1 MIPNTIHCCWLGSGP
16 KTALAEKCRGSWR
29 KFAPGWE
36 IREWTA
42 ADLAALDPPPF
53 VDEAMRRGKW
63 AFAADW
69 LRFAALAAEGGVYLD
84 YDVELVRPLV
94 VEGEFVAG
102 QWLPGGKVGME
113 PAVLALEKGSAVAA
127 AMLEAYRGASF
138 DAVRTVGERLGE
150 ALNAN
155 GLSVK
160 VLPPEVFCPIDVDGT
175 LRATDATI
183 GIHHYAMAWAG
194 PVRRFARWLSW
205 HGMRRVVDALLRLR
219 NAVARGALG
228 KALIAV
234 GAALALVSVV
244 QGFRNGLELVDF
256 HWESAALF
264 LQGENPYR
272 WFIDGRL
279 YDGVVVDATQ
289 APSTIAFILPFGL
302 LPHAFANTLWDVSN
316 LLFTAAILFFV
327 HQLFFRPAKS
337 PRAFWAF
344 VILFL
349 CGVPWRV
356 GMGCGQHAMFSLAFF
371 AAALW
376 AMERRLHWTLV
387 GALISAALFKY
398 TVTAPLALVF
408 VIRRQWKAVGFAAV
422 VHLALTAALGWW
434 THTSP
439 VELVLGSIRVGAAL
453 NPAGGDA
460 DLAGLARWFGAT
472 GLWPWAFAGYAV
484 FGAAILAFAA
494 RRFAR
499 RPAAGDATSLMFDL
513 SVLALLA
520 NVFFYHRCYDFVSLA
535 FPLVCCLLAKPSA
548 FTAACWLVVL
558 NTFFFLRMDFA
569 LGLGVYVPVN
579 FALHLAALALA
590 ALTCYRSHKTLEI

>member
-1 MIPNTIHCCWLGSGP
+1 MIPKTIHCCWLGGGE
-16 KTALAEKCRGSWR
+16 KTALAKRCRESWL
-29 KFAPGWE
+29 KYAPDWKL
-36 IREWTA
+36 REWTA
-42 ADLAALDPPPF
+42 DDLATLNPPPF
-53 VDEAMRRGKW
+53 VQEAMRRGMW

-69 LRFAALAAEGGVYLD
+69 LRFAALQAEGGVYLD
-84 YDVELVRPLV
+84 YDVELVRPLA

-102 QWLPGGKVGME
+102 QWLPGRKVGME

-138 DAVRTVGERLGE
+138 GAVRTVGERLGE

-160 VLPPEVFCPIDVDGT
+160 VLPPEEFCPIDVDGT

-183 GIHHYAMAWAG
+183 GVHHYAMAWAG
-194 PVRRFARWLSW
+194 PARRFARWLSW

-219 NAVARGALG
+219 NAVAHGALG

-272 WFIDGRL
+272 WFLDGRL
-279 YDGVVVDATQ
+279 YDGVVVNAIQ

-302 LPHAFANTLWDVSN
+302 MPHALANTLWDVSN
-316 LLFTAAILFFV
+316 LLFTAVFLFFV
-327 HQLFFRPAKS
+327 HRLFFRPVKAT
-337 PRAFWAF
+337 RAFWVF

-376 AMERRLHWTLV
+376 AMERRLHWAVV
-387 GALISAALFKY
+387 GALLSAALFKY

-408 VIRRQWKAVGFAAV
+408 VIRRQWKAVGFAAA
-422 VHLALTAALGWW
+422 VHLALTTALGCW

-439 VELVLGSIRVGAAL
+439 LTLVVESVRVGATL
-453 NPAGGDA
+453 KPIGDA
-460 DLAGLARWFGAT
+460 DLMGLARWFGVAD
-472 GLWPWAFAGYAV
+472 LWPWAFAGYAV
-484 FGAAILAFAA
+484 FGAAMLAFAV
-494 RRFAR
+494 RRGSRSDGGTA
-499 RPAAGDATSLMFDL
+499 PLLFDL
-513 SVLALLA
+513 AVLALLA
-520 NVFFYHRCYDFVSLA
+520 DVFFYHRCYDFVSLA
-535 FPLVCCLLAKPSA
+535 FSLACCLLAKPSA
-548 FTAACWLVVL
+548 FTAMCWLVVL
-558 NTFFFLRMDFA
+558 NTFFFLRLDFA

-579 FALHLAALALA
+579 FALHLAALTLA
-590 ALTCYRSHKTLEI
+590 ALACCRSHKVPEV

>member
-1 MIPNTIHCCWLGSGP
+1 MIPNTIHCCWLGGGP
-16 KTALAEKCRGSWR
+16 KTALAEKCRVSWL
-29 KFAPGWE
+29 KYAPGWE

-84 YDVELVRPLV
+84 YDVELVRPLAV
-94 VEGEFVAG
+94 DGEFVAG

-150 ALNAN
+150 ALDAK
-155 GLSVK
+155 GISVK
-160 VLPPEVFCPIDVDGT
+160 VLPPEVFCPIDVDGS

-183 GIHHYAMAWAG
+183 GVHHYAMAWAG

-219 NAVARGALG
+219 NAVAHGALG
-228 KALIAV
+228 NALIAV

-244 QGFRNGLELVDF
+244 QGFRNGLVLVDF
-256 HWESAALF
+256 HWESAVLF
-264 LQGENPYR
+264 LRGENPYR
-272 WFIDGRL
+272 WFFDGRL

-302 LPHAFANTLWDVSN
+302 LPHAFANTLWDVSD
-316 LLFTAAILFFV
+316 LLFTAVFLFFV
-327 HQLFFRPAKS
+327 QRLFFRPAKA

-376 AMERRLHWTLV
+376 AMERRLHWAVV
-387 GALISAALFKY
+387 GALLSAALFKY

-408 VIRRQWKAVGFAAV
+408 VIRRQWKAVGFAAA
-422 VHLALTAALGWW
+422 VHLALTTALGCW

-439 VELVLGSIRVGAAL
+439 LTLVVESVRVGATL
-453 NPAGGDA
+453 KPIGDA
-460 DLAGLARWFGAT
+460 DLMGLARWFGVAD
-472 GLWPWAFAGYAV
+472 LWPWAFAGYAV
-484 FGAAILAFAA
+484 FGAAMLAFAV
-494 RRFAR
+494 RRGSRSDGGTA
-499 RPAAGDATSLMFDL
+499 LLLFDL
-513 SVLALLA
+513 AVLALLA
-520 NVFFYHRCYDFVSLA
+520 DVFFYHRCYDFVSLA
-535 FPLVCCLLAKPSA
+535 FSLACCLLAKPSA
-548 FTAACWLVVL
+548 FTAMCWLVVL
-558 NTFFFLRMDFA
+558 NTFFFLRLDFA

-590 ALTCYRSHKTLEI
+590 ALACCRSHKVPEV

>member
-1 MIPNTIHCCWLGSGP
+1 MIPNTIHCCWLGGGP
-16 KTALAEKCRGSWR
+16 KTALAEKCRVSWR

-84 YDVELVRPLV
+84 YDVELVRPLAV
-94 VEGEFVAG
+94 DGEFVAG

-150 ALNAN
+150 ALDAK
-155 GLSVK
+155 GISVK
-160 VLPPEVFCPIDVDGT
+160 VLPPEVFCPIDVDGS

-183 GIHHYAMAWAG
+183 GVHHYAMAWAG

-205 HGMRRVVDALLRLR
+205 HGMRRVVDALLLLR
-219 NAVARGALG
+219 NAVAHGALG

-234 GAALALVSVV
+234 GAALAAVSVV

-272 WFIDGRL
+272 WFLDGRL
-279 YDGVVVDATQ
+279 YDGVVVNAIQ

-302 LPHAFANTLWDVSN
+302 MPHALANTLWDVSN
-316 LLFTAAILFFV
+316 LLFTAVFLFFV
-327 HQLFFRPAKS
+327 HRLFFRPVKAT
-337 PRAFWAF
+337 RAFWVF

-376 AMERRLHWTLV
+376 AMERRLHWAVV
-387 GALISAALFKY
+387 GALLSAALFKY
-398 TVTAPLALVF
+398 TVTAPIALVF
-408 VIRRQWKAVGFAAV
+408 VIRRQWKAVGFAAA
-422 VHLALTAALGWW
+422 VHLALTTALGCW

-439 VELVLGSIRVGAAL
+439 LTLVVESVRVGATL
-453 NPAGGDA
+453 KPIGDA
-460 DLAGLARWFGAT
+460 DLMGLARWFGVAD
-472 GLWPWAFAGYAV
+472 LWPWAFAGYAV
-484 FGAAILAFAA
+484 FGAAMLAFAV
-494 RRFAR
+494 RRGSRSDGGTA
-499 RPAAGDATSLMFDL
+499 LLLFDL
-513 SVLALLA
+513 AVLALLA
-520 NVFFYHRCYDFVSLA
+520 DVFFYHRCYDFVSLA
-535 FPLVCCLLAKPSA
+535 FSLACCLLAKPSA
-548 FTAACWLVVL
+548 FTAMCWLVVL
-558 NTFFFLRMDFA
+558 NTFFFLRLDFA

-590 ALTCYRSHKTLEI
+590 ALACCRSHKVPEV

>member
-1 MIPNTIHCCWLGSGP
+1 MIPNTIHCCWLGGGP
-16 KTALAEKCRGSWR
+16 KTALAEKCRVSWR

-53 VDEAMRRGKW
+53 VDEAMRRGQW

-84 YDVELVRPLV
+84 YDVELVRPLAV
-94 VEGEFVAG
+94 DGEFVAG

-150 ALNAN
+150 ALDAK
-155 GLSVK
+155 GISVK
-160 VLPPEVFCPIDVDGT
+160 VLPPEVFCPIDVDGS

-183 GIHHYAMAWAG
+183 GVHHYAMAWAG

-219 NAVARGALG
+219 NAVAHGALG

-244 QGFRNGLELVDF
+244 QGFRNGLVLVDF

-264 LQGENPYR
+264 LRGENPYR
-272 WFIDGRL
+272 WFFDGRL

-316 LLFTAAILFFV
+316 LLFTAVFLFFV
-327 HQLFFRPAKS
+327 QRLFFRPAKA

-376 AMERRLHWTLV
+376 AMERRLHWAVV
-387 GALISAALFKY
+387 GALLSAALFKY

-408 VIRRQWKAVGFAAV
+408 VIRRQWKAVGFAAA
-422 VHLALTAALGWW
+422 VHLALTTALGCW

-439 VELVLGSIRVGAAL
+439 LTLVVESVRVGATL
-453 NPAGGDA
+453 KPIGDA
-460 DLAGLARWFGAT
+460 DLMGLARWFGVAD
-472 GLWPWAFAGYAV
+472 LWPWAFAGYAV
-484 FGAAILAFAA
+484 FGAAMLAFAV
-494 RRFAR
+494 RRGSRSDGGTA
-499 RPAAGDATSLMFDL
+499 LLLFDL
-513 SVLALLA
+513 AVLALLA
-520 NVFFYHRCYDFVSLA
+520 DVFFYHRCYDFVSLA
-535 FPLVCCLLAKPSA
+535 FSLACCLLAKPSA
-548 FTAACWLVVL
+548 FTAMCWLVVL
-558 NTFFFLRMDFA
+558 NTFFFLRLDFA

-590 ALTCYRSHKTLEI
+590 ALACCRSHKVPEV

>member
-1 MIPNTIHCCWLGSGP
+1 MIPNTIHCCWLGGGP
-16 KTALAEKCRGSWR
+16 KTALAEKCRVSWR

-84 YDVELVRPLV
+84 YDVELVRPLAV
-94 VEGEFVAG
+94 DGEFVAG

-150 ALNAN
+150 ALDAK
-155 GLSVK
+155 GISVK
-160 VLPPEVFCPIDVDGT
+160 VLPPEVFCPIDVDGS

-183 GIHHYAMAWAG
+183 GVHHYAMAWAG

-219 NAVARGALG
+219 NAVAHGALG

-244 QGFRNGLELVDF
+244 QGFRNGLVLVDF

-264 LQGENPYR
+264 LRGENPYR
-272 WFIDGRL
+272 WFFDGRL

-316 LLFTAAILFFV
+316 LLFTAVFLFFV
-327 HQLFFRPAKS
+327 QRLFFRPAKA

-376 AMERRLHWTLV
+376 AMERRLHWAVV
-387 GALISAALFKY
+387 GALLSAALFKY

-408 VIRRQWKAVGFAAV
+408 VIRRQWKAVGFAAA
-422 VHLALTAALGWW
+422 VHLALTTALGCW

-439 VELVLGSIRVGAAL
+439 LTLVVESVRVGATL
-453 NPAGGDA
+453 KPIGDA
-460 DLAGLARWFGAT
+460 DLMGLARWFGVAD
-472 GLWPWAFAGYAV
+472 LWPWAFAGYAV
-484 FGAAILAFAA
+484 FGAAMLAFAV
-494 RRFAR
+494 RRGSRSDGGTA
-499 RPAAGDATSLMFDL
+499 LLLFDL
-513 SVLALLA
+513 AVLALLA
-520 NVFFYHRCYDFVSLA
+520 DVFFYHRCYDFVSLA
-535 FPLVCCLLAKPSA
+535 FSLACCLLAKPSA
-548 FTAACWLVVL
+548 FTAMCWLVVL
-558 NTFFFLRMDFA
+558 NTFFFLRLDFA

-590 ALTCYRSHKTLEI
+590 ALACCRSHKVPEV

>member
-94 VEGEFVAG
+94 VDGEFVAG

-150 ALNAN
+150 ALNVN

-183 GIHHYAMAWAG
+183 GVHHYATAWAG

-205 HGMRRVVDALLRLR
+205 HGMRGAVDALLRLR
-219 NAVARGALG
+219 NAVALGALG
-228 KALIAV
+228 NALIAV

-244 QGFRNGLELVDF
+244 QGFRNGLVLVDF

-264 LQGENPYR
+264 LRGENPYR
-272 WFIDGRL
+272 WFFDGRL

-316 LLFTAAILFFV
+316 LLFTAVFLFFV
-327 HQLFFRPAKS
+327 QRLFFRPAKA

-376 AMERRLHWTLV
+376 AMERRLHWAVV
-387 GALISAALFKY
+387 GALLSAALFKY

-408 VIRRQWKAVGFAAV
+408 VIRRQWKAVGFAAA
-422 VHLALTAALGWW
+422 VHLALTTALGCW

-439 VELVLGSIRVGAAL
+439 LTLVVESVRVGATL
-453 NPAGGDA
+453 KPIGDA
-460 DLAGLARWFGAT
+460 DLMGLARWFGVAD
-472 GLWPWAFAGYAV
+472 LWPWAFAGYAV
-484 FGAAILAFAA
+484 FGAAMLAFAV
-494 RRFAR
+494 RRGSRSDGGTA
-499 RPAAGDATSLMFDL
+499 PLLFDL
-513 SVLALLA
+513 AVLALLA
-520 NVFFYHRCYDFVSLA
+520 DVFFYHRCYDFVSLA
-535 FPLVCCLLAKPSA
+535 FSLACCLLAKPSA
-548 FTAACWLVVL
+548 FTAMCWLVVL
-558 NTFFFLRMDFA
+558 NTFFFLRLDFA

-590 ALTCYRSHKTLEI
+590 ALACCRSHKVPEV

>member
-94 VEGEFVAG
+94 VDGEFVAG

-150 ALNAN
+150 ALDAK
-155 GLSVK
+155 GISVK
-160 VLPPEVFCPIDVDGT
+160 VLPPEVFCPIDVDGSF
-175 LRATDATI
+175 RATDATI
-183 GIHHYAMAWAG
+183 GVHHYAMAWAG

-205 HGMRRVVDALLRLR
+205 HGMRGAVDALLRLR
-219 NAVARGALG
+219 NAVALGALG
-228 KALIAV
+228 NALIAV

-244 QGFRNGLELVDF
+244 QGFRNGLVLVDF

-264 LQGENPYR
+264 LRGENPYR
-272 WFIDGRL
+272 WFFDGRL

-316 LLFTAAILFFV
+316 LLFTAVFLFFV
-327 HQLFFRPAKS
+327 QRLFFRPAKA

-376 AMERRLHWTLV
+376 AMERRLHWAVV
-387 GALISAALFKY
+387 GALLSAALFKY

-408 VIRRQWKAVGFAAV
+408 VIRRQWKAVGFAAA
-422 VHLALTAALGWW
+422 VHLALTTALGCW

-439 VELVLGSIRVGAAL
+439 LTLVVESVRVGATL
-453 NPAGGDA
+453 KPIGDA
-460 DLAGLARWFGAT
+460 DLMGLARWFGVAD
-472 GLWPWAFAGYAV
+472 LWPWAFAGYAV
-484 FGAAILAFAA
+484 FGAAMLAFAV
-494 RRFAR
+494 RRGSRSDGGTA
-499 RPAAGDATSLMFDL
+499 PLLFDL
-513 SVLALLA
+513 AVLALLA
-520 NVFFYHRCYDFVSLA
+520 DVFFYHRCYDFVSLA
-535 FPLVCCLLAKPSA
+535 FSLACCLLAKPSA
-548 FTAACWLVVL
+548 FTAMCWLVVL
-558 NTFFFLRMDFA
+558 NTFFFLRLDFA

-590 ALTCYRSHKTLEI
+590 ALACCRSHKVPEV